1 MPWTFDS
8 SKSIYMQL
16 VDIIQNRIITGEY
29 QPGSRLAS
37 VRELAAEAEVNPNT
51 MQKALTEL
59 ERAGLVHAVR
69 TSGRFVTE
77 DQVMINNLKK
87 QSAVEIIRE
96 FRKKM
101 EALGYSEQQ
110 IMTLLKETG
119 EGGTK

>member
-16 VDIIQNRIITGEY
+16 VDIIKNRIITGEY
-29 QPGSRLAS
+29 PPGSRLAS

-51 MQKALTEL
+51 MQKALAEL

-77 DQVMINNLKK
+77 DQMMINKLKK

-101 EALGYSEQQ
+101 ESLGYSEQQ
-110 IMTLLKETG
+110 IITLLKET
-119 EGGTK
+119 EKGGAE